1 VKMGRLDEARRVLE
15 RLKPLDAT
23 MAREL
28 AEAIA
33 KGK

>member
-1 VKMGRLDEARRVLE
+1 VLE
-15 RLKPLDAT
+15 RLKPLDAG

-33 KGK
+33 GARK